1 MKSIKDFCQT
11 IFWFSAIKDKS
22 FLLQHFHS
30 APIMAQW
37 SRLIAAIEAAVW
49 TSPQMHQIEKLD
61 ANVLPN
67 SRSQIRQVFAEMYEI
82 WFESNFVPP
91 IRR

>member
-1 MKSIKDFCQT
+1 MVEWLNAKN
-11 IFWFSAIKDKS
+11 
-22 FLLQHFHS
+22 
-30 APIMAQW
+30 
-37 SRLIAAIEAAVW
+37 
-49 TSPQMHQIEKLD
+49 SPQMHQIEKLD

-67 SRSQIRQVFAEMYEI
+67 PRSQIRQVFAEMYEI